1 MTTTKKAA
9 LDDKGNKTMYRT
21 YSMAILWNLNPNDLN
36 THVRLGLEPLPV
48 DGDALARSSA
58 RIRKNTEAWKT
69 LAADVLDRL
78 RTNGADSDKV
88 AAL

>member
-1 MTTTKKAA
+1 
-9 LDDKGNKTMYRT
+9 MYRT
-21 YSMAILWNLNPNDLN
+21 YSMAILWNLGVADLN
-36 THVRLGLEPLPV
+36 RQTIMGLEPLPV

-69 LAADVLDRL
+69 LAADVLGRL
-78 RTNGADSDKV
+78 QTNGADSDKV